1 MTSFVYNKMDFSN
14 ENIINAVQ
22 NHPVLWDT
30 TVNASEED
38 KELAW
43 KEIADLFGVA
53 KGNNFPI

>member
-1 MTSFVYNKMDFSN
+1 MDFSN

-38 KELAW
+38 KEFANTT
-43 KEIADLFGVA
+43 KISMNSVHDEI
-53 KGNNFPI
+53 GNEYS